1 MQKIIVVGTVLGFVR
16 CMGVQVPED
25 YMADMYYGKPKVVSV
40 SATTSSSLSSVPV
53 RVKFATPMNAATV
66 NVNTTDSAC
75 TGTIQVSLATDNFA
89 TNTCLQFSSLSAE
102 NRDSLFT
109 AVLTADIDPNTNYV
123 VKVLN
128 TATDFLG
135 KSLESDGVF
144 TFKSG
149 VPPGAEPAIVSAF
162 VSGKMTTGTFS
173 VIVTFSRAI
182 PPANVSVISG
192 DCTNSNIVLSANAAF
207 DTAVAACN
215 PGLGA
220 VTPSGGNTV
229 YTMTYTTPY
238 LGVGVPYYFRVK
250 QGLVDKFDISLPADY
265 NNQYAQ

>member
-1 MQKIIVVGTVLGFVR
+1 MKKLIAGGVILGFAH

-25 YMADMYYGKPKVVSV
+25 YMADVYYGKPKVVSV

-53 RVKFATPMNAATV
+53 QVKFATPMNAATV

-89 TNTCLQFSSLSAE
+89 TNTCLQFSSLSTE

-123 VKVLN
+123 VKVMN

-149 VPPGAEPAIVSAF
+149 VPPGTEPQVTSVGF
-162 VSGKMTTGTFS
+162 GKKLFNNITVQFS
-173 VIVTFSRAI
+173 PRPMDGNSITEALTR
-182 PPANVSVISG
+182 
-192 DCTNSNIVLSANAAF
+192 DCNSANAVF
-207 DTAVAACN
+207 ILTDPNGNCVNGGTNTTPGNLTTYSLNFNLSVVGN
-215 PGLGA
+215 YTMVVRPGLIDQLGITTTA
-220 VTPSGGNTV
+220 
-229 YTMTYTTPY
+229 TYTSVT
-238 LGVGVPYYFRVK
+238 VP
-250 QGLVDKFDISLPADY
+250 L
-265 NNQYAQ
+265 N